1 MKVPVVSRNS
11 NNQVFFVITNKNLK
25 KKIFS
30 DDIIR
35 YGYLEYSIRSGRE
48 VFSGSCPRKFLA
60 LNKPDLVHDLT

>member
-11 NNQVFFVITNKNLK
+11 NNQAFFVITNQNLH

-35 YGYLEYSIRSGRE
+35 YGYPEFSLRSGRE
-48 VFSGSCPRKFLA
+48 IFSGSCQRKFLA
-60 LNKPDLVHDLT
+60 LSKPDLVDYLA